1 MPISQKIDVYSSECH
16 HYPVKHYG
24 IYHLNFPAL
33 LGPRNT
39 YVYVT
44 VFNLLVSFRGEKNR
58 FYKNAQS
65 IYPVVETKQ
74 IYTHTST
81 KNDGVFYVD

>member
-1 MPISQKIDVYSSECH
+1 MEFIGNMEGHWHFRNGIY
-16 HYPVKHYG
+16 
-24 IYHLNFPAL
+24 IYHLDFPAL

-58 FYKNAQS
+58 FYKNTQS

-81 KNDGVFYVD
+81 KK